1 MGTVIS
7 LSDYR
12 ISKNWD
18 DIYQLSLCDEADEQI
33 TNVANLGCALCR
45 HIGYAGTPAELF
57 FASQLLKNKV
67 PLHKRILPLC
77 PEHHRGKSGLHLL
90 ERRKFEKRYKC
101 NVESLIMQT
110 ISLAEQTQS

>member
-7 LSDYR
+7 LSDYN

-18 DIYQLSLCDEADEQI
+18 DIYQLQLCDEGEEQI
-33 TNVANLGCALCR
+33 TKVAILGCALCR

-57 FASQLLKNKV
+57 FARHLLRDKV
-67 PLHKRILPLC
+67 PLVKRILPLC
-77 PEHHRGKSGLHLL
+77 PEHHRGKSGLYLL
-90 ERRKFEKRYKC
+90 GKRKFEKRYKC

-110 ISLAEQTQS
+110 ISLAEQT

>member
-7 LSDYR
+7 LSDYIIR
-12 ISKNWD
+12 KNWNELQ
-18 DIYQLSLCDEADEQI
+18 QLQLCDEAEEEI
-33 TNVANLGCALCR
+33 TKVANLGCALCR

-57 FASQLLKNKV
+57 FAKRLLRDKV
-67 PLHKRILPLC
+67 PLYKRILPLC

-90 ERRKFEKRYKC
+90 GKRKFEKRYEC

-110 ISLAEQTQS
+110 ISLAEQT

>member
-7 LSDYR
+7 LSDYMIR
-12 ISKNWD
+12 KNCD
-18 DIYQLSLCDEADEQI
+18 ELQQLQLCDEAEEEI
-33 TNVANLGCALCR
+33 TKVANLGCALCR

-57 FASQLLKNKV
+57 FAKRLLRDKV
-67 PLHKRILPLC
+67 PLYKRILPLC

-90 ERRKFEKRYKC
+90 GRRKFEKRYKC

-110 ISLAEQTQS
+110 ISLAEQT

>member
-7 LSDYR
+7 LSDYMIR
-12 ISKNWD
+12 KNYD
-18 DIYQLSLCDEADEQI
+18 ELQQLQLCDEAEEEI
-33 TNVANLGCALCR
+33 TKVANLGCALCR

-57 FASQLLKNKV
+57 FAKRLLRDIV
-67 PLHKRILPLC
+67 PLYKRILPLC

-90 ERRKFEKRYKC
+90 GRRKFEKRYEC

-110 ISLAEQTQS
+110 ISLAYQT

>member
-7 LSDYR
+7 LSDY
-12 ISKNWD
+12 IIKKNWGVLQ
-18 DIYQLSLCDEADEQI
+18 QLQLCDEAEEQI
-33 TNVANLGCALCR
+33 TKVAILGCALCR

-57 FASQLLKNKV
+57 FASHLLKDKV
-67 PLHKRILPLC
+67 PLSKRILPLC

-90 ERRKFEKRYKC
+90 GRRKFEKRYEC

-110 ISLAEQTQS
+110 ISLAEQT